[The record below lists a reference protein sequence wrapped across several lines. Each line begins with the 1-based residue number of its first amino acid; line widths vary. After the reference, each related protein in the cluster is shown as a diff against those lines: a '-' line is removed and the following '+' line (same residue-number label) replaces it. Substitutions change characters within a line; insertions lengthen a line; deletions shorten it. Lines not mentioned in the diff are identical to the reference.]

1 MKSNFPADFTLRD
14 NVLRIN
20 SIGHP
25 EIKKSDG
32 FIFALNGHFMLH
44 DGGKYGTDCL
54 DRLLAL
60 REAAGAEVLHFDWII
75 SHFHVYHVGAPLE
88 NVLRDPRFAIDRIIM
103 PPVNALPDGMIHVS
117 REYTKEIME
126 VVRDFHPTAEVT
138 VIPFYSDCKKTF
150 FYRFSKSF

>member
-1 MKSNFPADFTLRD
+1 MSFPSSFTLCD

-54 DRLLAL
+54 EHLLAL
-60 REAAGAEVLHFDWII
+60 REAAGVEVLHFDWII
-75 SHFHVYHVGAPLE
+75 SHFHVDHVGAPLE
-88 NVLRDPRFAIDRIIM
+88 NVVRDPRFAIDRIIM
-103 PPVNALPDGMIHVS
+103 PPVNALP
-117 REYTKEIME
+117 
-126 VVRDFHPTAEVT
+126 
-138 VIPFYSDCKKTF
+138 
-150 FYRFSKSF
+150 